1 MQHVNLIESFQRGMH
16 VVVRFLGLMG
26 RWIVSYPNGIFYVL
40 LIIGA
45 ILVPYFATFLLVT
58 MLCWAYGGN

>member
-1 MQHVNLIESFQRGMH
+1 MH

-45 ILVPYFATFLLVT
+45 ILVPYFATFLLIT